1 MRDTHDSHFSFWE
14 KLILGFR
21 ITNAIEASDEDR
33 ISSEM
38 VLREQI
44 KHQRAEVRELKA
56 ETEQLKAEIELLK
69 AKLGIDLAEEE
80 KPAEE
85 QPARPTPEP
94 APEPVAEQPKTLQ
107 DVLQHAALF
116 QTDSG
121 MVQYLNRTMPELTEE
136 EQENLQKLLS
146 RSPEEI
152 REEIKRLVEA

>member
-1 MRDTHDSHFSFWE
+1 MRDTHDSLFSFWE

-21 ITNAIEASDEDR
+21 ITNAIEASDEAR

-44 KHQRAEVRELKA
+44 KHQRVEVRELKA
-56 ETEQLKAEIELLK
+56 EIEQLKAEMELLK

-85 QPARPTPEP
+85 QPARPT
-94 APEPVAEQPKTLQ
+94 PEPVAEQPKTLQ

-136 EQENLQKLLS
+136 EQENLQKILS